1 VRRYRCASMASAA
14 ESFRSTCDSERS
26 APECSRQR
34 FPAGTPHV
42 GQGTEDNCVGV
53 RSFMRIWV
61 ACYRTRGKAIQF
73 GTLSGK
79 TEARGAPILLSSKG
93 LPSGRRIES
102 RAERLGERH
111 SSIRVRNK
119 TERQTPALINSFH
132 PQQSSSSQSEVQL

>member
-1 VRRYRCASMASAA
+1 MASAA

-53 RSFMRIWV
+53 RSFMRMWV

-79 TEARGAPILLSSKG
+79 PKRMA
-93 LPSGRRIES
+93 LPSCS
-102 RAERLGERH
+102 AAKAY
-111 SSIRVRNK
+111 RVLPLDGTFYHGPDCR
-119 TERQTPALINSFH
+119 E
-132 PQQSSSSQSEVQL
+132 

>member
-1 VRRYRCASMASAA
+1 MASAA

-53 RSFMRIWV
+53 RSFIRIRV
-61 ACYRTRGKAIQF
+61 ACYRTGWKAIQF

-79 TEARGAPILLSSKG
+79 IADEGLFRQPPVRADEGLKHPSRILRNNLVS
-93 LPSGRRIES
+93 
-102 RAERLGERH
+102 LG
-111 SSIRVRNK
+111 
-119 TERQTPALINSFH
+119 
-132 PQQSSSSQSEVQL
+132 